1 MQEIALVALSNGLSI
16 KQKESLE
23 NLIKLLENLSLKVH
37 YQEDALFSDSKVGAV
52 NAKQRAEIVNQYFKN
67 PAIDYIF
74 DLSGGDITNE
84 TICYLDYKAIKNSSC
99 KLFGYSDL
107 TTVINAIYSQ
117 TGKSSVLFQ
126 VRHLVD
132 KSSNKQFEAFTSL
145 LKNTKTNKLVNK
157 YIQKNSEFI
166 QGSSMKGL
174 VLGGNIRCFLKLA
187 GTPYW
192 PDLKGNILFLE
203 SFSGLEGRIR
213 TYLAQLQQLAVFEE
227 ISGLIL
233 GSFTEFDSKI
243 GRDYLL
249 DIVKE
254 YVNHELPLVSTES
267 IGHQKDSLPLIIG
280 QELSL
285 KTQLD

>member
-74 DLSGGDITNE
+74 DLSGGDIANE

-254 YVNHELPLVSTES
+254 YVNPELPLVSTES

>member
-74 DLSGGDITNE
+74 DLSGGDIANE